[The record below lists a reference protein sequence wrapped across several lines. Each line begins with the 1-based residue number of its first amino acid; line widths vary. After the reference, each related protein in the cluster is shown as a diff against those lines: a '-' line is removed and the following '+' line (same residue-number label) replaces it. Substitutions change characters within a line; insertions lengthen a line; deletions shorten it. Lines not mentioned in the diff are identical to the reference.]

1 MSARRLAAVV
11 AIAGLGLALTGCR
24 GEKPAPPPKT
34 ELTGPQALQSYR
46 WTTELRADSSLFDQS
61 RAPEALRSAPF
72 VLRAHV
78 QGDRVLP
85 DRERSRTVVEPVAIG
100 TRESVT
106 VGAQH
111 WNRIGNGPWRVGE
124 EAFPAARAYFGG
136 TATLSA
142 RAILEPVET
151 SEIAR
156 LREEIASMPYR
167 QETAATGT
175 ARRYT
180 LTPEQVARVVGDAS
194 INPFVVLKTLPA
206 VRIDLWVDE
215 QHKVLVGLR
224 VTGDTAT
231 QPEAFLL
238 ELWITE
244 IEPPGLRIEPPR

>member
-1 MSARRLAAVV
+1 MRTRRLAVLLAT
-11 AIAGLGLALTGCR
+11 IGLALVLTGCR
-24 GEKPAPPPKT
+24 DEKPQPPPKP
-34 ELTGPQALQSYR
+34 ELTGPRVLQSYR

-106 VGAQH
+106 VGTQQ
-111 WNRIGNGPWRVGE
+111 WNRIGDGPWRVGE

-136 TATLSA
+136 GASLSA
-142 RAILEPVET
+142 RAILEPPET

-156 LREEIASMPYR
+156 LRQEIASMPYGE
-167 QETAATGT
+167 ETVGTGP

-180 LTPEQVARVVGDAS
+180 LRPDQVALVVGDAS
-194 INPFVVLKTLPA
+194 LNPFPVLKTLPA
-206 VRIDLWVDE
+206 VRIELWIDE
-215 QHKVLVGLR
+215 QRKVLVGLR
-224 VTGDTAT
+224 VAGDTAT

-238 ELWITE
+238 ELRITE
-244 IEPPGLRIEPPR
+244 IEPPGLRIDPPR

>member
-11 AIAGLGLALTGCR
+11 AIVGLGLALTGCR
-24 GEKPAPPPKT
+24 GGKPAPPPTT
-34 ELTGPQALQSYR
+34 ELTGPQALASYR

-61 RAPEALRSAPF
+61 QAPPALRSTSF
-72 VLRAHV
+72 VLRATV
-78 QGDRVLP
+78 RGDRVVP
-85 DRERSRTVVEPVAIG
+85 DRECARTVVEPAAIG

-106 VGAQH
+106 VGGQQ
-111 WNRIGNGPWRVGE
+111 WNRIGDGPWRVGE

-136 TATLSA
+136 TASLSA

-167 QETAATGT
+167 QETVATGT

-180 LTPEQVARVVGDAS
+180 LTPEQVAQVVGDAS
-194 INPFVVLKTLPA
+194 INPFVVLSTLPA

-215 QHKVLVGLR
+215 QRKVLVGVR
-224 VTGDTAT
+224 VSGDTAT

-238 ELWITE
+238 EVWITE
-244 IEPPGLRIEPPR
+244 IEPPGLRIDPPR